1 MQTTNATAL
10 PETGAG
16 QTGGERP
23 WLKTY
28 REMGVDWHT
37 VPPVP
42 DKTLSDYLRDHAAQF
57 PEREALVFMGQGLTY
72 RELDARIE
80 RMAALLTAQG
90 CRKGDV
96 LGLHLP
102 NMPQYVV
109 AFGAAARLGMVC
121 TSISPLMTPTE
132 VAHQGND
139 ARVRV
144 LLTLQPL
151 WEQVIQHA
159 VGDMRSLDTVLVS
172 GPGDYLGAPFTGLST
187 ALGSVR
193 VLSLADQMQQAGD
206 PRPPARLG
214 IDDVL
219 YLQYTGG
226 TTGAPKGARL
236 TSRNLF
242 TNNIQADVFYGYR
255 LGQETV
261 ASAFPLFHIGG
272 AAVLLNALRTASTFL
287 LIPDPRDIAHFV
299 GEMQKRTPTIIAAV
313 PALYQMLC
321 QHDGFRRLDFSGL
334 RMAVS
339 GAAPFAPEEIERLAS
354 IIGENKFCEVYGMT
368 ETSPVQ
374 TLNPAQ
380 RFKPGSVG
388 VPLPGT
394 RVRIVD
400 TETGR
405 EMPPGEPGEVTVSG
419 PQVMQG
425 YLAMPDA
432 TADALREHDGQTWMH
447 TGDIGYLDD
456 EGYLTICDRSKD
468 MLIVGGYKVF
478 SVEVEN
484 TIQALSW
491 VALCAVVGRPD
502 AQRPGND
509 IVQLYVQPIPDLSK
523 GAASNDEACRNELM
537 ARCRERLSPYKVP
550 REIFIVEAIPLTSVG
565 KIDKKALRE
574 R

>member
-1 MQTTNATAL
+1 MQSSNAPAV
-10 PETGAG
+10 PAETG
-16 QTGGERP
+16 TGLP
-23 WLKTY
+23 WLATY

-42 DKTLSDYLRDHAAQF
+42 DKTLSDYLRDHAGQF

-72 RELDARIE
+72 RELDAQID

-159 VGDMRSLDTVLVS
+159 ADNIRSLDTVLVS
-172 GPGDYLGAPFTGLST
+172 GPGDYLGAPFTGLK
-187 ALGSVR
+187 AQVGERVR
-193 VLSLADQMQQAGD
+193 VLSLADQLASAGQA
-206 PRPPARLG
+206 PAPVRVSL
-214 IDDVL
+214 DDVL

-236 TSRNLF
+236 TSANLF

-272 AAVLLNALRTASTFL
+272 AAVLFNALRTASTFL

-321 QHDGFRRLDFSGL
+321 QHEGFRGLDFSQL
-334 RMAVS
+334 RTAVS
-339 GAAPFAPEEIERLAS
+339 GAAPFAREDIERLAA

-374 TLNPAQ
+374 TLNPAR

-400 TETGR
+400 TETGKQ
-405 EMPPGEPGEVTVSG
+405 MSAGEPGEVTVAG
-419 PQVMQG
+419 PQVMSG

-432 TADALREHDGQTWMH
+432 TADALRQHDGLTWMY

-491 VALCAVVGRPD
+491 VALCAVVGRAD
-502 AQRPGND
+502 EQRPGND
-509 IVQLYVQPIPDLSK
+509 IVQLYVQALPGDMR
-523 GAASNDEACRNELM
+523 DEEARRNELM
-537 ARCRERLSPYKVP
+537 GRCRERLSPYKVP

-565 KIDKKALRE
+565 KIDKKALRKT
-574 R
+574 